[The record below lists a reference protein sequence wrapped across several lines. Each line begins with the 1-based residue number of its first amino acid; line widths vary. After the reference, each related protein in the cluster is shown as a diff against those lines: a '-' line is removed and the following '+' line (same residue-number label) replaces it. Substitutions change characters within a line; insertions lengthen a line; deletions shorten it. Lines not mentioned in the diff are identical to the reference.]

1 MDLAMELTLDEY
13 YALLRNDLY
22 TFITRCFA
30 QLNPGTRFMPN
41 WHLELVASILAD
53 GLSGKT
59 PRVIIN
65 IPPRYLKINFS
76 ISRHASLLSGT

>member
-30 QLNPGTRFMPN
+30 QLNPETRFMPN
-41 WHLELVASILAD
+41 WHLELIAAILAD
-53 GLSGKT
+53 CLSGKS
-59 PRVIIN
+59 PRIIIN
-65 IPPRYLKINFS
+65 IPPS
-76 ISRHASLLSGT
+76 VMSR